1 MKVIKSSGIAQ
12 EFDPNKII
20 QVLEWAHEGI
30 EFTSDL
36 DVITLYQNIIPHLKD
51 GMTTEEIQTAIV
63 KVAADSITL
72 EEQDYQYVASNLA
85 QFGLRKSVYGQFDPP
100 RFINHIKSNV
110 ALKLYDAEILQKY
123 SPEEIETLEKSIRH
137 ENDFKFTYA
146 GTSQLVEKYLV
157 KDRSTG
163 KIYETPQFMYM
174 LIAMCLHQEEP
185 KEIRL
190 QAVIDFY
197 NACSDKQISL
207 PTPILAGVRTPTRQ
221 FSSCVL
227 IESGD
232 SLESINETN
241 SAIIKYV
248 SKRAGIGIN
257 AGAIRADGSK
267 IGAGEVKHTGIT
279 PFLKTYNYST
289 HSCSQGGIRKGS
301 GNIFWPMWHLELE
314 NLIVLKNN
322 KGTDENRIR
331 HMDYGIQI
339 NDLMVE
345 RYINDDYITLFSPDV
360 HPELYESFFSNP
372 VRFREIYEELE
383 TLVPVRKKRIKART
397 VWEEMFA
404 TERSNTARIYPMHV
418 DNVNEYGPWIREI
431 APVRQS
437 NLCMEIA
444 LHTQA
449 LGMYQDQLV
458 AIAGGNLRSF
468 LEQYGTK
475 KVVLPTVE
483 NGFRRIKEETDAT
496 EHEFVLKIEEDL
508 GEIALCTLSAF
519 VLDQFD
525 WKNQDEINRIALAM
539 VRSLDNLL
547 DYQDYPHKNA
557 LKAKEYRSLG
567 IGVTNYAAWLASN
580 ACGYEDSAEITHELF
595 ERLQYGLIKASIQ
608 LAKEKGASPQMHK
621 TKYGLGQLPIDWY
634 CKNVDELV
642 APVYVCDWEALRA
655 DLIKYGIRNV
665 TLSALMPCE
674 SSSQVTNSTNGI
686 EPPRQPI
693 TAKESKSGIFNQVVP
708 NYHENALFYDF
719 AWDLVQRSGNIPYLR
734 NCAIMQKFVDQC
746 ISLNTYYKPSK
757 YPNGK
762 VPMSEIIEDMLFSFF
777 YGNKTGY
784 YHNTDDG
791 SGEESKTV
799 CDGCAV

>member
-12 EFDPNKII
+12 DFNEQKII

-30 EFTSDL
+30 EFTADL
-36 DVITLYQNIIPHLKD
+36 DVISLYERIVPHLKD
-51 GMTTEEIQTAIV
+51 GMTTEEIQSAIV

-85 QFGLRKSVYGQFDPP
+85 QFGLRKTVYGQFDPP
-100 RFINHIKSNV
+100 KFIDHIKSNV
-110 ALKLYDAEILQKY
+110 AIKLYDSEILLKY
-123 SPEEIETLEKSIRH
+123 SEEEITTLEKQIKH
-137 ENDFKFTYA
+137 ERDFRFTYA
-146 GTSQLVEKYLV
+146 GTAQLIEKYLV

-185 KEIRL
+185 SERRL
-190 QAVIDFY
+190 QTVIDFY
-197 NACSDKQISL
+197 DAVSNKQISL

-227 IESGD
+227 IECGD
-232 SLESINETN
+232 SLDSINETN
-241 SAIIKYV
+241 TAIVKYV
-248 SKRAGIGIN
+248 SKRAGIGVN
-257 AGAIRADGSK
+257 AGSIRAEGSK

-279 PFLKTYNYST
+279 PFLKTFNYST

-301 GNIFWPMWHLELE
+301 ADLFYPMWHLEFE

-331 HMDYGIQI
+331 HMDYGVQI
-339 NDLMVE
+339 NDLMIE
-345 RYINDDYITLFSPDV
+345 RYIEDGYITLLNPD
-360 HPELYESFFSNP
+360 PELYESFFSDP
-372 VRFREIYEELE
+372 IRFRELYESFESNPLI
-383 TLVPVRKKRIKART
+383 RKKRIKART
-397 VWEEMFA
+397 LWEEMFA
-404 TERSNTARIYPMHV
+404 TERSNTARIYPQHI
-418 DNVNEYGPWIREI
+418 DNTNEFGPWIREI

-444 LHTQA
+444 LHTKA
-449 LGMYQDQLV
+449 LASYKDQMV
-458 AIAGGNLRSF
+458 AIAGGSLREF
-468 LEQYGTK
+468 LEKYGTK
-475 KVVLPTVE
+475 AAVLPTVE
-483 NGFRRIKEETDAT
+483 NGFRRINFESEAT
-496 EHEFVLKIEEDL
+496 SDEFVLNIQEDE
-508 GEIALCTLSAF
+508 GEIALCTLSAW
-519 VLDQFD
+519 VLDNFD
-525 WKNQDEINRIALAM
+525 WRNQDEVNRIGMTM

-595 ERLQYGLIKASIQ
+595 ERLQYALIKASIQ

-621 TKYGLGQLPIDWY
+621 TKWSLGQLPIDWY
-634 CKNVDELV
+634 CKTVDELV
-642 APVYVCDWEALRA
+642 EPKYVLDWEALRA

-686 EPPRQPI
+686 EPPRQAI

-708 NYHENALFYDF
+708 NYSTNALFYDF
-719 AWDLVQRSGNIPYLR
+719 AWQLTERVGNKPYLR
-734 NCAIMQKFVDQC
+734 NCAIMQKFTCQC
-746 ISLNTYYKPSK
+746 ISLNTYYYPKK
-757 YPNGK
+757 YSNGK
-762 VPMSEIIEDMLFSFF
+762 VPMSEIIDDMLFSFY

-791 SGEESKTV
+791 SGEDNQVK
-799 CDGCAV
+799 CDSCSV